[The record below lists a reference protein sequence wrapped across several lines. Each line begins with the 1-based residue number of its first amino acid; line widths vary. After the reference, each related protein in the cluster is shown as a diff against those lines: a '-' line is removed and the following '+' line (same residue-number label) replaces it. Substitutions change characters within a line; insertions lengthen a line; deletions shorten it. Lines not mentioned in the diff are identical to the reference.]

1 MVPLMITT
9 HHLDFLTQPPLPS
22 TPNHNFSPYPRDIFA
37 QVSNSFPAALFTPC
51 LTMPLGRGP
60 FRPFPSLPWTEESP
74 PKTWGKDGKRWGN
87 SKNHR
92 LTDSAVSIKS
102 KLPWK
107 RLPLTVP
114 RGAPRAATDAR
125 VRPAA
130 ASAATSSGTPMMPS
144 GSAGSADCSGPGE
157 MSEFNPRPGK
167 W

>member
-74 PKTWGKDGKRWGN
+74 PKTWGKDGETQKIIDSPTQLSASNPSCPGRGFP
-87 SKNHR
+87 SPCRGEHPGPPPTPACGRRLLRRPRRRGHR
-92 LTDSAVSIKS
+92 
-102 KLPWK
+102 
-107 RLPLTVP
+107 
-114 RGAPRAATDAR
+114 
-125 VRPAA
+125 
-130 ASAATSSGTPMMPS
+130 
-144 GSAGSADCSGPGE
+144 
-157 MSEFNPRPGK
+157 
-167 W
+167 